1 MAAGA
6 CTDVAGNASAAV
18 TATIKY
24 DATPPSTS
32 VALSRASDANGWYNR
47 PVSAGASGQD
57 PVSGVESCSGSSY
70 AGPDSGAAALAGG
83 CRDVA
88 GNQSSASVSLRYD
101 ATAPSVR
108 SIADRVPD
116 AHGWYRRA
124 LTVTFVGG
132 DAVSGVAACTAPV
145 RYTGPDQSAASLVGS
160 CRDAA
165 GNTAEVTHRF
175 QYDATAPKL
184 GKPTVEMER
193 SLVRIG
199 WPRPA
204 DAASVELVRAPG
216 LNGARSSVVY
226 RGTGR
231 SFSDRRVRDGIRYRY
246 RIRVADVAGNVAE
259 AIVSAS
265 PRPPLYRPAQG
276 AVVRAPIAFAWE
288 AVEGVGFYNFQ
299 LLRNQRKVLSAWP
312 RVAGLS
318 LGSTWRYAGKRHR
331 LDPGVYH
338 WYVWGARGSR
348 ERPVFGRPLGSS
360 TFVVK
365 GS

>member
-1 MAAGA
+1 M
-6 CTDVAGNASAAV
+6 
-18 TATIKY
+18 
-24 DATPPSTS
+24 
-32 VALSRASDANGWYNR
+32 
-47 PVSAGASGQD
+47 SAGASGQD

-70 AGPDSGAAALAGG
+70 AGPDSGVAALGGG

-88 GNQSSASVSLRYD
+88 GNESSASVTLRYD

-116 AHGWYRRA
+116 VHGWYRRA

-145 RYTGPDQSAASLVGS
+145 RYGGPDQSAASLVGS

-165 GNTAEVTHRF
+165 GNAAEVTHRF

-184 GKPTVEMER
+184 GKPKVELER
-193 SLVRIG
+193 RLVRIS
-199 WPRPA
+199 WQRPA

-216 LNGARSSVVY
+216 MNGARSSVVY

-246 RIRVADVAGNVAE
+246 TIRVADLAGNVAE
-259 AIVSAS
+259 ATVSAS

-276 AVVRAPIAFAWE
+276 ALVRAPIAFAWE

-299 LLRNQRKVLSAWP
+299 LLRNQKKVLSAWP

-318 LGSTWRYAGKRHR
+318 LGSTWRYAGKRYR
-331 LDPGVYH
+331 LEPGVYH

-348 ERPVFGRPLGSS
+348 ERPIFGRPLGSS